1 MTTTTSWGVV
11 IGLSLLLPQTPVTTP
26 QTGPPVPTTT
36 QTPATPAPP
45 AAPPSPAFRPA
56 WRQRVEVAG
65 TVGMIVTGTTLVTSD
80 SDAGVTA
87 RALGDGHV
95 LWTAALPSRIPPL
108 AAGTFVVVAS
118 GGRLVALDLAS
129 GQPKWTVNDA
139 GDPSSLLWHNA
150 LVVAAAGTTV
160 RAWGADGKDAWR
172 QEAEARIAAPIAGE
186 GDLVFAGLEAQKL
199 AAFDATTGVPR
210 WTQSLETVPNTLLAF
225 QGRLYFSGEDGDFYA
240 YLQRPLPQWDWRY
253 SNRLPPAVG
262 APVTDDRRLYVAFLD
277 NTVRAFDVKTGNER
291 WHQAIGARPAAGP
304 FLVGEHAGVLTTP
317 GNLVMLRRRDGVFP
331 PPPKPAAPAASPPVA
346 PAEVAP
352 GVPAPPPAAAAAP
365 PPTAVP
371 AAPAAATPAPPA
383 AATPGAAPVGATG
396 VQTSEAKPAIVSRQ
410 TLTTYA
416 VGPDGSVVVTLVV
429 GDDGS
434 RTLVAWRYST
444 ESGPVAK

>member
-36 QTPATPAPP
+36 QTPAP
-45 AAPPSPAFRPA
+45 AAPASPALPSSRAFGPA
-56 WRQRVEVAG
+56 WRQKVEAAG
-65 TVGMIVTGTTLVTSD
+65 TVGMIVTDSTLVTSD

-95 LWTAALPSRIPPL
+95 LWTAPLPSRLPPL

-118 GGRLVALDLAS
+118 GGRLVALDVAS
-129 GQPKWTVNDA
+129 GKPKWTVNDA

-150 LVVAAAGTTV
+150 LVVAAAGATV

-172 QEAEARIAAPIAGE
+172 QEAEARIAAPMAAE
-186 GDLVFAGLEAQKL
+186 GDFVFAGLETKKL
-199 AAFDATTGVPR
+199 GAFDAKTGVQQ
-210 WTQSLETVPNTLLAF
+210 WTQSLETVPKTLLAF
-225 QGRLYFSGEDGDFYA
+225 EGRLYFSGEDGDFYA
-240 YLQRPLPQWDWRY
+240 YLQRPQLQWDWRY

-317 GNLVMLRRRDGVFP
+317 GNLVMLRRRDGAF
-331 PPPKPAAPAASPPVA
+331 PPPKPAAPAASPPAA

-352 GVPAPPPAAAAAP
+352 GVTPPPPAAGTPPPAVPPPAGAPPPPAAP
-365 PPTAVP
+365 PP
-371 AAPAAATPAPPA
+371 
-383 AATPGAAPVGATG
+383 
-396 VQTSEAKPAIVSRQ
+396 EAKPGIISRQ

-416 VGPDGSVVVTLVV
+416 VGPDGTVVVTLVV

-444 ESGPVAK
+444 ETAPVAK